1 MNEKKEE
8 REREIEIER
17 ERERERERRRRKSN
31 RTLGKKI
38 PGSYFSKSLK
48 KRKKKFFSN
57 IQIEQES

>member
-17 ERERERERRRRKSN
+17 ERERRRKSN